1 MYYWEDMNSVRN
13 LSYSLT
19 DTRYVLLEK
28 HEQRQ
33 KLLVHP
39 KGVRGVREVAGTFKA
54 VPIFLGEF
62 VLLLVLP

>member
-1 MYYWEDMNSVRN
+1 MNSVSS
-13 LSYSLT
+13 LSYTLS
-19 DTRYVLLEK
+19 DTRYVLLGR
-28 HEQRQ
+28 HEQRPQ
-33 KLLVHP
+33 PLVHP